1 MIRKHRQLKKIRK
14 IMYEQNKKFNKEK
27 VTIEKNQLKSVVR
40 EVKSSIRSFNS
51 RLDHMEES
59 VNSKIADLKL
69 FS

>member
-1 MIRKHRQLKKIRK
+1 
-14 IMYEQNKKFNKEK
+14 MYEQNKKFNKEK
-27 VTIEKNQLKSVVR
+27 VTIEKNQLKNIVT

-59 VNSKIADLKL
+59 VNSKTAYLKL